1 LENTLE
7 TKDEV
12 FYVRCRPK
20 IKQMIFARMQ
30 ADGFESMAD
39 WFEQFVSEQ
48 FSAKKKK
55 VRKK

>member
-1 LENTLE
+1 LE